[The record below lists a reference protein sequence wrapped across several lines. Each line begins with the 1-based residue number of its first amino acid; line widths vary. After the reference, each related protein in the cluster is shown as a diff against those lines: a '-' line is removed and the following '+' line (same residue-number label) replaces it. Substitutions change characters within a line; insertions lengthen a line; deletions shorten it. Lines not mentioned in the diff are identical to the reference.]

1 MKPGIANAC
10 AITATLLAGACAVNP
25 ATGER
30 QLILMSEG
38 QEIAM
43 GREADQ
49 SISASLGNYD
59 DASLQKYLTDIGN
72 RMAGLSE
79 RPNLPW
85 SFKVVDDPIVNA
97 FALPGGFIYITRG
110 IMAHFNSEA
119 ELASV
124 VGHEIGHVT
133 GRHSAEQLSRA
144 QLAQVGLAAG
154 QIFGPQSLQGL
165 VGAAGAGLGL
175 LFLKFGREDERQADD
190 LGLRYMNRAGYDPRE
205 MPDVFAM
212 LGSISVAGASDPVPE
227 WLSTHPNPEN
237 REQRIETAI
246 AALGTDFSGRVV
258 GRDSYLDRLDGM
270 IFGPDPRDGYFEGA
284 HFFHPRLRLRLTFP
298 DGWQTQNQRQA
309 VAGINPD
316 QNTMIQLAVAT
327 QSTPEAAM
335 DAFVTQ
341 DGIGYSNYRRT
352 TINGLRAA
360 TADFQVTVDRTT
372 LSGSIAY
379 VAYDGRVYQLLGY
392 GTADGWRANR
402 DVVQR
407 SFGTFGELR
416 DRAALAVQPLRL
428 DIVTLPR
435 GMTLEEFSRRSP
447 SEIPL
452 ERLVLINQ
460 FDAGETVPAGTK
472 LKRVI
477 R

>member
-1 MKPGIANAC
+1 MKPGIAKAS
-10 AITATLLAGACAVNP
+10 AVTATLLVGACAVNP

-30 QLILMSEG
+30 QLIFMSEG
-38 QEIAM
+38 QEVAM

-49 SISASLGNYD
+49 SISASLGAYD
-59 DASLQKYLTDIGN
+59 DPSLQAYLTEIGN

-85 SFKVVDDPIVNA
+85 SFKVMDDPIVNA

-110 IMAHFNSEA
+110 IMVHFNSEA

-144 QLAQVGLAAG
+144 QLAQVGLVAG
-154 QIFGPQSLQGL
+154 QLFGPRELQGL
-165 VGAAGAGLGL
+165 LGAAGAGLGL
-175 LFLKFGREDERQADD
+175 LFLKFGRDDERQADD

-205 MPDVFAM
+205 MPGVFAM
-212 LGSISVAGASDPVPE
+212 LGSVSVASGGDRVPE

-237 REQRIETAI
+237 REQRIEAAI
-246 AALGTDFSGRVV
+246 AELGTDFSGRTV

-270 IFGPDPRDGYFEGA
+270 VFGPDPRDGYFEEA
-284 HFFHPRLRLRLTFP
+284 RFFHPRLRFRFTFP

-316 QNTMIQLAVAT
+316 QNAMIQLSLAT

-335 DAFVTQ
+335 EAFVTQ
-341 DGIGYSNYRRT
+341 EGVGYSNYRRT

-360 TADFQVTVDRTT
+360 TADFQVTVDQTT

-379 VAYDGRVYQLLGY
+379 VAYDGRVYQLVGY
-392 GTADGWRANR
+392 GTTDGWRANR
-402 DVVQR
+402 DVAQR

-416 DRAALAVQPLRL
+416 DRAALDVQPLRL
-428 DIVTLPR
+428 DIVTLSR
-435 GMTLEEFSRRSP
+435 GMTLEEFSRRYP

-452 ERLVLINQ
+452 ERLALLNR
-460 FDAGETVPAGTK
+460 FDAGETIPAGTR

>member
-1 MKPGIANAC
+1 MTSGIAKAC
-10 AITATLLAGACAVNP
+10 AVTTTLLVGACVVNP

-30 QLILMSEG
+30 QFILIGEG
-38 QEIAM
+38 REIAM
-43 GREADQ
+43 GREADR
-49 SISASLGNYD
+49 SISASLGTYD
-59 DASLQKYLTDIGN
+59 DPSLQTYLSEIGN
-72 RMAGLSE
+72 GMASLSE

-85 SFKVVDDPIVNA
+85 SFKVMDDPIVNA

-119 ELASV
+119 QLASV

-133 GRHSAEQLSRA
+133 GRHSVEQLSRA
-144 QLAQVGLAAG
+144 QLAQAGLVAG
-154 QIFGPQSLQGL
+154 QIFGPQALQGL

-175 LFLKFGREDERQADD
+175 LFLKFGRSDERQADD
-190 LGLRYMNRAGYDPRE
+190 LGLRYMYRAGYDPRE

-212 LGSISVAGASDPVPE
+212 LGSISTASERDPVPE

-237 REQRIETAI
+237 REQRIELAI
-246 AALGTDFSGRVV
+246 AELGTDFRGRVV

-270 IFGPDPRDGYFEGA
+270 VFGPDPRDGYFDGA
-284 HFFHPRLRLRLTFP
+284 RFFHPRLRFRLTFP

-316 QNTMIQLAVAT
+316 QNTMIQLALASQAT
-327 QSTPEAAM
+327 PDAAL
-335 DAFVTQ
+335 DAFLSQ
-341 DGIGYSNYRRT
+341 DGITHSNARRT
-352 TINGLRAA
+352 SINGLRAA
-360 TADFQVTVDRTT
+360 TADFRVTVDRTT
-372 LSGSIAY
+372 LAGSIAY
-379 VAYDGRVYQLLGY
+379 VTYDGRVYQLLGY
-392 GTADGWRANR
+392 GTTAGWRANR
-402 DVVQR
+402 DVAQR
-407 SFGTFGELR
+407 SVGTFGELR
-416 DRAALAVQPLRL
+416 DRKALAVQPLRL

-435 GMTLEEFSRRSP
+435 PMTLEEFSRRYP

-452 ERLVLINQ
+452 ERMALINQ
-460 FDAGETVPAGTK
+460 FDVGETIPAGTK